1 MTFKNTKNS
10 KLVFSILVFSILFVG
25 LKFLINKTDYCLT
38 LIKFNMIHEQLDKL
52 NLIERKKIL
61 FKIDKQNQNIQNYF
75 RFTHEIIGTSSK
87 YGKCKENVS
96 FIINNFETLDG
107 KETGFLIKNV
117 DYVKKVNIKNI
128 LFLLFLIIILSSLKF
143 FKYLIIFLKKEIRLQ
158 IHESKK

>member
-1 MTFKNTKNS
+1 M
-10 KLVFSILVFSILFVG
+10 
-25 LKFLINKTDYCLT
+25 
-38 LIKFNMIHEQLDKL
+38 HEQLDKL
-52 NLIERKKIL
+52 NLIEKKKNL

-87 YGKCKENVS
+87 YGKCEENVS

-107 KETGFLIKNV
+107 KEIGFLIKDV
-117 DYVKKVNIKNI
+117 DYVKKVNVKNI

-143 FKYLIIFLKKEIRLQ
+143 LKYLIIFLKKEIRLQ